1 MDGQVDV
8 CSTLVKRSGRLGV
21 RLPAGMQE
29 PLTCHLQRRVAA
41 DGFAKVVPCHAH
53 VDALVRLA
61 PPPVD
66 DSQEEERAAGQDDAM
81 GPGVLSH
88 RLDTFAV
95 FVPLQNGGRPS
106 LRLAVECG
114 RLALGHDQVGRV
126 LGDPRR
132 RVL

>member
-1 MDGQVDV
+1 
-8 CSTLVKRSGRLGV
+8 
-21 RLPAGMQE
+21 MQE

-41 DGFAKVVPCHAH
+41 DGFAQVVAGHAH
-53 VDALVRLA
+53 IDALVRFA
-61 PPPVD
+61 PPPVN

-81 GPGVLSH
+81 GSGVLSY
-88 RLDTFAV
+88 RLDAVAV
-95 FVPLQNGGRPS
+95 FVPLQYGGRPS
-106 LRLAVECG
+106 LRLAVERG